1 MALKDGK
8 VFYQKNFGHHTFKKQ
23 YMVQDSDVYDLASIT
38 KIVATVPTLM
48 HLQEKELLDLNKTL
62 GDYILFSDTSSKK
75 RYADSRGFITS
86 STITPLIP
94 FLQAN
99 L

>member
-1 MALKDGK
+1 MVK

-23 YMVQDSDVYDLASIT
+23 FIVQDSDVYDLASIT

-62 GDYILFSDTSSKK
+62 GDYLLFSDTSSK
-75 RYADSRGFITS
+75 RYADSRRFYHNQHNYTLGYH
-86 STITPLIP
+86 
-94 FLQAN
+94 LQAN
-99 L
+99 YK